1 MSYYHHVNLIWRASA
16 IILIS
21 KLIPPKGQTGTIFY
35 EFNDILFKEYPMV
48 MFSSQSIASY
58 RRIKVGEFYKI
69 KTLIVMQQ
77 SKNRRKDIR

>member
-69 KTLIVMQQ
+69 KTCNATKQKQEKRYTVI
-77 SKNRRKDIR
+77 